1 MRKDSIEVTIY
12 ENNFMQKVTRT
23 IDGPFPLL
31 QIVFLCQCI
40 TLTGL
45 SSVIYKALERTVAAT
60 MSSRL
65 ERA

>member
-1 MRKDSIEVTIY
+1 
-12 ENNFMQKVTRT
+12 MQTMVKVTRM
-23 IDGPFPLL
+23 IDVPVPLL